1 MAAVGNQEEA
11 MLVSDILRGKGR
23 DVVTASPEKSLG
35 QIVALLSERR
45 IGALVVLG
53 ASGNVEGIISERD
66 IVKAIARD
74 GAKALERPASESMT
88 RRVVS
93 CRETDTVQSLME
105 RMTEG
110 RFRHVPVLDGD
121 VLAGIVSIGDVV
133 KHRLM
138 DYETETQAMREYITH
153 A

>member
-1 MAAVGNQEEA
+1 
-11 MLVSDILRGKGR
+11 MLVSDILKGKGR
-23 DVVTASPEKSLG
+23 DVVTTSAEKTLG
-35 QIVALLSERR
+35 QIVTLLSDRR

-53 ASGNVEGIISERD
+53 ASGTIEGIISERD
-66 IVKAIARD
+66 IVHAIARD
-74 GAKALERPASESMT
+74 GGKALERPVSENMT

-93 CRETDTVQSLME
+93 CRQTDTVHSLME
-105 RMTEG
+105 RMTQH

-121 VLAGIVSIGDVV
+121 ALIGIVSIGDVV